1 MSVSKILENLITD
14 SRTWDTTLENNKD
27 RFLIEFDSELINE
40 LNKKMAKILDNN
52 TDNFPLLKKKILK
65 LKDEILLNGCGF
77 FVINGSIF
85 HTFSKKEKILIF
97 TIISKILGELLPQ
110 NKTKDLLVEIKDIGK
125 SMASG
130 GRYHQTN
137 ESGSFHTDGSHIY
150 SNPPDY
156 IGLVCINQAK
166 NGGESKF
173 VSAYTVHNK
182 MLDKN
187 KELLKILYEK
197 FYHDRKGEQSID
209 ETLAR
214 YEPVFEF
221 KQNKLNFKYQREL
234 LNTGHEKLN
243 KPFTLAQKSA
253 LDFLDSILMD
263 ENLVV
268 SYRLERGDMM
278 FSNNNWLTHD
288 RNSFEDYE
296 DDNLKR
302 ILVRTWIRDNDN

>member
-243 KPFTLAQKSA
+243 KPFTPKQKRA
-253 LDFLDSILMD
+253 LDLLDDILMD
-263 ENLVV
+263 ENLIV

-278 FSNNNWLTHD
+278 FSNNNWLMHD

-302 ILVRTWIRDNDN
+302 SLVRTWIRDNN

>member
-173 VSAYTVHNK
+173 VSAYTIHNK
-182 MLDKN
+182 MLAKN

>member
-14 SRTWDTTLENNKD
+14 SRTWDITLENNKD
-27 RFLIEFDSELINE
+27 QFLIEFDSELINE
-40 LNKKMAKILDNN
+40 LNEKMAKILDNN

-125 SMASG
+125 SMVSG

-182 MLDKN
+182 MLYKN

-209 ETLAR
+209 ETPAR

-302 ILVRTWIRDNDN
+302 ILVRTWIKDNDN

>member
-1 MSVSKILENLITD
+1 MSVSKTLENLITD
-14 SRTWDTTLENNKD
+14 SKTWDITLENDKAQ
-27 RFLIEFDSELINE
+27 FLIEFNSELLTE
-40 LNKKMAKILDNN
+40 LDNKKTKILDNN
-52 TDNFPLLKKKILK
+52 PGNFPLLKKQIIELK
-65 LKDEILLNGCGF
+65 EEILLNGCGF
-77 FVINGSIF
+77 FVINGSTLD
-85 HTFSKKEKILIF
+85 TFSKKEKISIF

-156 IGLVCINQAK
+156 VGLICINQAK

-173 VSAYTVHNK
+173 VSAYTIHNK
-182 MLDKN
+182 MLAKN

-209 ETLAR
+209 EAPAR

-221 KQNKLNFKYQREL
+221 KQKRLSFKYQREL

-243 KPFTLAQKSA
+243 KPFTPKQKRA
-253 LDFLDSILMD
+253 LDLLDDILMD
-263 ENLVV
+263 ENLIV

-278 FSNNNWLTHD
+278 FSNNNWLMHD

-302 ILVRTWIRDNDN
+302 SLVRTWIRDNN